1 MKGYGI
7 IIISHSEWFRKILSH
22 KYLHLTEG
30 IINKNQGKILKTE
43 EWGFRNLSY
52 EIKKNKKGFYFHFK
66 LEGIGKTIEELEKTE
81 NIDDVVLRFL
91 TIRVKKNDLETNYFE
106 KFEKKEDKKILEKNE
121 KK

>member
-1 MKGYGI
+1 MNCYEHTLIAKQDL
-7 IIISHSEWFRKILSH
+7 SENQTKILIN
-22 KYLHLTEG
+22 KYHD

-43 EWGFRNLSY
+43 EWGLRNLSY

-66 LEGIGKTIEELEKTE
+66 LEGVGKTIEELDKTE
-81 NIDDVVLRFL
+81 NIDDMVLRFL

-106 KFEKKEDKKILEKNE
+106 KFEKKEDQRILEKNE